1 MSRTKSKPREVI
13 KPYTHEEVTKKFTY
27 EGVSNLIF
35 SIPIPSQWRKG
46 QFVFNRASFL
56 FGDNF
61 VRSVGYDPF
70 YNDKNIKP
78 FITALVEALNKSN

>member
-13 KPYTHEEVTKKFTY
+13 KQFTY
-27 EGVSNLIF
+27 EDVSALIF
-35 SIPIPSQWRKG
+35 SVPIPPHWRKG
-46 QFVFNRASFL
+46 QFVFNRASLL

-70 YNDKNIKP
+70 YHDKSIKP